1 MFGILLDKIMPRKE
15 HYNSEDKEDC
25 KDNSW
30 IAVIVFWIFGSII
43 AVILS
48 LKYCDTDP
56 KRNRILHA
64 VIAFFTSYIYIFYIL
79 YKMFYSGK
87 YSLTKKETKVP
98 DITSTTSSASSSDA
112 VNVTVVKPQPSTAIK
127 TTK

>member
-15 HYNSEDKEDC
+15 HYNNEDKEEC

-30 IAVIVFWIFGSII
+30 IPIIVFWIFGGII

-56 KRNRILHA
+56 KKNKILHA

-87 YSLTKKETKVP
+87 YALTKKETKLP
-98 DITSTTSSASSSDA
+98 DITSTTSSASSSDV
-112 VNVTVVKPQPSTAIK
+112 VNVAATVKPLTK
-127 TTK
+127 TT